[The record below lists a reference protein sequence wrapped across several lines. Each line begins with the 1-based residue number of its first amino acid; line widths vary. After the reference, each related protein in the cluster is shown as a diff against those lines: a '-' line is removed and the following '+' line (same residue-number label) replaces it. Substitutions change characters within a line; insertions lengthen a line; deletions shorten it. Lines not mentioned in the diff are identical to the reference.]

1 MECDVSRGYRLNRHV
16 DVTMA
21 KKEAEEE
28 EEDCLFL
35 IILER
40 KRSESK
46 KATKEDSD
54 ILTLFFW
61 TPVVSGVSVYQQPT
75 GQTAV

>member
-1 MECDVSRGYRLNRHV
+1 MEYDVSMGYYLNRHV

-21 KKEAEEE
+21 KKKKQKE

-35 IILER
+35 IILEENEG
-40 KRSESK
+40 KV

-54 ILTLFFW
+54 ILTLFF
-61 TPVVSGVSVYQQPT
+61 
-75 GQTAV
+75 